1 MELEAAFWFAA
12 MELGIAGFY
21 SRVKS
26 AMEERLVVMVYRGR
40 VSNNWVTCMG
50 LEYGRRGDWLG
61 TWTRRPDLL
70 WQKMD
75 LLSPQPT
82 HVGQGVCFHFAP
94 FREIQRRRLTA
105 CSFGWWLM
113 AGADLL

>member
-1 MELEAAFWFAA
+1 
-12 MELGIAGFY
+12 
-21 SRVKS
+21 
-26 AMEERLVVMVYRGR
+26 MVYRGR

-94 FREIQRRRLTA
+94 FREIQRRRLNQM
-105 CSFGWWLM
+105 CSVFVQGSVCRIFLTFVKKV
-113 AGADLL
+113 AATVTSEKHSGFL